1 MNVRLVTTWNAAC
14 GIAEHSAMLKEAVEA
29 DDPSIQICPD
39 ERALDPADF
48 FAGLDWANTNRP
60 DLLHLNYHAAL
71 HSRWDRDAVAE
82 AKLRGLKIVL
92 TYHDTIGEM
101 SPAALRE
108 RGDHRLD
115 RLEAIAPLADALVV
129 HEPCEGF
136 PEALVWSMGVPAWQ
150 APILFASRS
159 VAGQP
164 RETAW
169 KVTPYDAPSVCF
181 KDWDAQPVLG
191 SIGLPFPWK
200 NYEWLANTTRHL
212 GWALL
217 LIAPGASLAQVQQWR
232 ELNPASYVRTD
243 FVPRREALSLLTGCD
258 ATAFPYTCANTA
270 QSAAILQG
278 IATRKPVFA
287 LSSCRQF
294 RGLLL
299 DPLGNQAI
307 RWSDTL
313 DGLAF
318 RLTTDCPITR
328 ADPAT
333 VALAEQE
340 SWTRYGRKY
349 AVLYRTVAGR

>member
-1 MNVRLVTTWNAAC
+1 MNVRLVTTWKTAC

-29 DDPSIQICPD
+29 DDPSIRITPD
-39 ERALDPADF
+39 ADALDPHAF
-48 FAGLDWANTNRP
+48 FAGYDWANTNRP

-71 HSRWDRDAVAE
+71 HSRWDERAVAE
-82 AKLRGLKIVL
+82 AKLRGLKVII
-92 TYHDTIGEM
+92 TYHDTIGEV
-101 SPAALRE
+101 SPTVLRE

-136 PEALVWSMGVPAWQ
+136 PEALVWKMGVPAWQ
-150 APILFASRS
+150 SAYLSAE
-159 VAGQP
+159 
-164 RETAW
+164 RERGSLPYQTAW
-169 KVTPYDAPSVCF
+169 KATPLDPPSLCF
-181 KDWDAQPVLG
+181 KDWANQPVLG

-200 NYEWLANTTRHL
+200 NYDWLATVTRRL

-217 LIAPGASLAQVQQWR
+217 LIAPGAALADVQRWR
-232 ELNPASYVRTD
+232 ELNPANYIRTD
-243 FVPRREALSLLTGCD
+243 FVPRDEALSLLSGCD

-270 QSAAILQG
+270 QSAAIMQG

-307 RWSDTL
+307 RWSDSL

-318 RLTTDCPITR
+318 RLQHDCPIGR
-328 ADPAT
+328 VDPAM

-340 SWTRYGRKY
+340 SWARYGRKY
-349 AVLYRTVAGR
+349 ATLYATVAGR